1 MVRYSQCWI
10 MDRYRWKLLIHQ
22 PNFKLMN
29 ANPYFLLYPL
39 FGELKFFNS
48 QTTNRKMTLT
58 NDFDN
63 REFCCE
69 SRKIQITII
78 LPTVLGITISTAA
91 QISSLWQ
98 WPCKKN
104 SIQIEYN
111 INILPI
117 QSLECL

>member
-1 MVRYSQCWI
+1 
-10 MDRYRWKLLIHQ
+10 
-22 PNFKLMN
+22 
-29 ANPYFLLYPL
+29 
-39 FGELKFFNS
+39 
-48 QTTNRKMTLT
+48 MTLT

-69 SRKIQITII
+69 SCKIQITVI

-91 QISSLWQ
+91 QISSLWE

-104 SIQIEYN
+104 SIQIEYT